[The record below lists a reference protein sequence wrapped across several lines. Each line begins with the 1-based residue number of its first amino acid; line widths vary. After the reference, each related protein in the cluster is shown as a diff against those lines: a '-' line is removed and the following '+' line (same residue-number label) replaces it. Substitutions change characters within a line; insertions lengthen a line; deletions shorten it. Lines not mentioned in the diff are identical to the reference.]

1 MSVDRHADGRFRFR
15 VTAYYSDGTPCR
27 ISGTA
32 PKHENTRAAALR
44 CEAEEVKRYAAL
56 PPPPPGQSKGRN
68 HQTKAAAVD
77 AAPAVAT
84 APATEPAPV
93 AVATVE
99 PAKPAAPTLSAF
111 APVYLASAR
120 LDNARSSVMAKE
132 DILARY
138 LVPRLGDLR
147 LDQIDYAVIED
158 FKVILAETRNAR
170 IKREVQTLSP
180 KTVNNV
186 LIVLRH
192 VLAVARK
199 RGLIPAVPEISYVK
213 RPMPDWDFLTFE
225 ESEQLIAH
233 AEGTWRTMILVA
245 LRTGLRRGELL
256 GLRWEDVDLD
266 RGRIRV
272 VENYVRGQFKAPKS
286 GQPREIPLS
295 GEARAALAQ
304 HRERRGGGRTRVFCD
319 AQGKPYTQG
328 VMASQLERA
337 CRRAGLRVLGWH
349 VMRHS
354 FASHLVMRGVAI
366 RAVQD
371 LLGHAS
377 IVITQRYAHLAPH
390 VSQDAVCLLDG
401 PSAGPSAA
409 PSARPAPV
417 EPMPTAPA
425 RPVPAPTAPARV
437 KTSRQARAD
446 RTQAR
451 AEARLVAKNRQEMP
465 ATPLVN

>member
-1 MSVDRHADGRFRFR
+1 MGRRAESAAPPPS
-15 VTAYYSDGTPCR
+15 TR
-27 ISGTA
+27 IPG
-32 PKHENTRAAALR
+32 PLR

-68 HQTKAAAVD
+68 RKTKAAAVD

-84 APATEPAPV
+84 APEPAPV
-93 AVATVE
+93 APAVVE
-99 PAKPAAPTLSAF
+99 PAKPTTPTLAAF

-138 LVPRLGDLR
+138 LLPRLGDLR

-158 FKVILAETRNAR
+158 FKVILAGTRNAR
-170 IKREVQTLSP
+170 VKCEVQVIAP
-180 KTVNNV
+180 KTVNNILTV
-186 LIVLRH
+186 LGH
-192 VLAVARK
+192 VLQVGRK
-199 RGLIPAVPEISYVK
+199 RGLIATVPEISRVK
-213 RPMPDWDFLTFE
+213 MPLPDWDFLTFE
-225 ESEQLIAH
+225 ESERLIAH
-233 AEGTWRTMILVA
+233 AKGTWCTMILVA

-286 GQPREIPLS
+286 GKPREVPLS

-304 HRERRGGGRTRVFCD
+304 HRERWGAVGKRVFCD

-337 CRRAGLRVLGWH
+337 CRLAGLRVIGWH
-349 VMRHS
+349 VLRHS
-354 FASHLVMRGVAI
+354 FASALVMRGVAI

-401 PSAGPSAA
+401 PGAGPSAA
-409 PSARPAPV
+409 PSERPAPRG
-417 EPMPTAPA
+417 PMPQAPVPTAPTA
-425 RPVPAPTAPARV
+425 LPAAPARV

-446 RTQAR
+446 RTKAR
-451 AEARLVAKNRQEMP
+451 TEARSVAKNRQE
-465 ATPLVN
+465 TPPVPVLN